1 MAKIEDLTE
10 LLVSELSEFE
20 KGIAKLEVLEKRIN
34 NTKIEVNLKELQPII
49 AAHESAMIVSKQHQ
63 EHYLNRLE
71 MLLENAKVYPKWAII
86 TFMVLILITCISI
99 FYVYTVKSNALIA
112 EETAYENGKNTASEH
127 INKYLSENPKA
138 FESYKKWAESK

>member
-49 AAHESAMIVSKQHQ
+49 AAHESAMTVSKQHQ

-86 TFMVLILITCISI
+86 TFMVLILITC
-99 FYVYTVKSNALIA
+99 
-112 EETAYENGKNTASEH
+112 
-127 INKYLSENPKA
+127 
-138 FESYKKWAESK
+138 